1 MEMVN
6 ILKKKIFLDLVGII
20 SLILLVSYN
29 AGKILEL
36 TISNKKNIIQEQK
49 LDIQRGEKAL
59 SSYAAIVEKNP
70 FGIRGVKFSIIEK
83 VDKTVNVEP
92 QSLILKG
99 VITLPPGYAF
109 IENKDKVQKLFK
121 KGEDVFGFGLLNNV
135 ESKKVVI
142 SQSGKLFT
150 LLLEGHVEEDK
161 TSYEVEKFSQKGGG
175 ERNFAK
181 EEINKF
187 LEDPREILTD
197 ARLLPNLKDG
207 QQRGFIVSEVRPGG
221 FYERLG
227 LLNGDIIL
235 RANKIELT
243 SPKDGIKIFNIIREL
258 DRVELDIVRAG
269 RPVTLVYNI
278 N

>member
-6 ILKKKIFLDLVGII
+6 ILKKKIFLDLAGIV
-20 SLILLVSYN
+20 SLIVLVSYN
-29 AGKILEL
+29 TGKILEL

-70 FGIRGVKFSIIEK
+70 FGIKGVRFSIIEK
-83 VDKTVNVEP
+83 VNKTVNVEP

-99 VITLPPGYAF
+99 VITLSPGYAF
-109 IENKDKVQKLFK
+109 IENKDKIQKLFK
-121 KGEDVFGFGLLNNV
+121 KGEDVFGFGILNIV

-142 SQSGKLFT
+142 SQGGKLFT
-150 LLLEGHVEEDK
+150 LLLEGSVEEDK
-161 TSYEVEKFSQKGGG
+161 KANKDEKFSQKGVG

-181 EEINKF
+181 EEIKRF
-187 LEDPREILTD
+187 LEDPREIFTD

-207 QQRGFIVSEVRPGG
+207 KQMGFIVNEVRPGG

-227 LLNGDIIL
+227 IFNGDIIL

-243 SPKDGIKIFNIIREL
+243 SPNDGIKMFNIIKEL
-258 DRVELDIVRAG
+258 DRVELDIIRGG